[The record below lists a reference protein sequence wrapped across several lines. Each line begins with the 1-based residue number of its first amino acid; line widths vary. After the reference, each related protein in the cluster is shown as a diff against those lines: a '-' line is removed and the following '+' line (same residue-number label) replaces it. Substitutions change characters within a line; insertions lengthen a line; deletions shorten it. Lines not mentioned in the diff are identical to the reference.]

1 VATNKPRPLGL
12 VGELPPADGISPY
25 AGGSIPGS
33 LGAALDRQV
42 DGAASSP
49 APGTPSAVNPS
60 IAHEFSLDGDTYRLR
75 RTDVESRLSFN
86 EVAVPLPQVEAILRR
101 ALAESRENL
110 HLLPTLEAAASQLAG
125 LHSDGVFVLTW
136 LRPETQAVTAGAS
149 APAPISPAA
158 LRAPAPPPLPVPEVV
173 EFVMGPAQAAA
184 LKSAAAIGA
193 PFCEE
198 CARLAAAQSA

>member
-1 VATNKPRPLGL
+1 M
-12 VGELPPADGISPY
+12 
-25 AGGSIPGS
+25 
-33 LGAALDRQV
+33 
-42 DGAASSP
+42 
-49 APGTPSAVNPS
+49 
-60 IAHEFSLDGDTYRLR
+60 
-75 RTDVESRLSFN
+75 
-86 EVAVPLPQVEAILRR
+86 PLPQVEAILRR

-149 APAPISPAA
+149 ASAPISPAA
-158 LRAPAPPPLPVPEVV
+158 LRPPAPPPLPVPEVV

-184 LKSAAAIGA
+184 LKSAAATGA